1 MPYLC
6 NRKRNKNKLNPKT
19 RKGTEIMK
27 TTVKVNDSRINRNN
41 DVKGYMELCTEL
53 VQAQGYE
60 KTFTYENNGSR
71 MTYNEF
77 KTTAYKQNS
86 KDVQVDIT
94 LNFITGEATITVDA
108 PEKSKLEEEMEQW
121 EARANDEFGKTL
133 KEINEKAFNEWFNE
147 DDENGISQTPISY
160 HITAYALDGN
170 RKHTANVIRN
180 IIEDYDMME
189 DVKELVKKM
198 MKLAA

>member
-1 MPYLC
+1 MRKYLC
-6 NRKRNKNKLNPKT
+6 ISNYYRIFASEKETNNKLNPKT
-19 RKGTEIMK
+19 RKGAEIMK
-27 TTVKVNDSRINRNN
+27 TTANN
-41 DVKGYMELCTEL
+41 NETK
-53 VQAQGYE
+53 
-60 KTFTYENNGSR
+60 K
-71 MTYNEF
+71 MTL
-77 KTTAYKQNS
+77 
-86 KDVQVDIT
+86 D
-94 LNFITGEATITVDA
+94 
-108 PEKSKLEEEMEQW
+108 EEMAMW
-121 EARANDEFGKTL
+121 EARANDDFGKTL

-147 DDENGISQTPISY
+147 DDENGISQTPISH

>member
-1 MPYLC
+1 MRKYLC
-6 NRKRNKNKLNPKT
+6 ISNYCRIFASEKETNNKLNPKT
-19 RKGTEIMK
+19 RKGTKIMK
-27 TTVKVNDSRINRNN
+27 TTANN
-41 DVKGYMELCTEL
+41 TET
-53 VQAQGYE
+53 
-60 KTFTYENNGSR
+60 KK
-71 MTYNEF
+71 MTL
-77 KTTAYKQNS
+77 
-86 KDVQVDIT
+86 D
-94 LNFITGEATITVDA
+94 
-108 PEKSKLEEEMEQW
+108 EEMAMW
-121 EARANDEFGKTL
+121 EARANDDFGKTL

-147 DDENGISQTPISY
+147 DDENGISQTPISH

>member
-1 MPYLC
+1 MRKYLRISNNC
-6 NRKRNKNKLNPKT
+6 RIFASEKETNNKLNPKT

-27 TTVKVNDSRINRNN
+27 TTANN
-41 DVKGYMELCTEL
+41 IETK
-53 VQAQGYE
+53 
-60 KTFTYENNGSR
+60 K
-71 MTYNEF
+71 MTL
-77 KTTAYKQNS
+77 
-86 KDVQVDIT
+86 D
-94 LNFITGEATITVDA
+94 
-108 PEKSKLEEEMEQW
+108 EEMAMW
-121 EARANDEFGKTL
+121 EARANDDFGKTL
-133 KEINEKAFNEWFNE
+133 KEINEKAFNEWFTE
-147 DDENGISQTPISY
+147 DDENGISSTPISH

>member
-1 MPYLC
+1 MRKNLC
-6 NRKRNKNKLNPKT
+6 ISNYCRIFASEKETNNKLNPKT
-19 RKGTEIMK
+19 RKGAEIMK
-27 TTVKVNDSRINRNN
+27 TTANN
-41 DVKGYMELCTEL
+41 NETK
-53 VQAQGYE
+53 
-60 KTFTYENNGSR
+60 K
-71 MTYNEF
+71 MTL
-77 KTTAYKQNS
+77 
-86 KDVQVDIT
+86 D
-94 LNFITGEATITVDA
+94 
-108 PEKSKLEEEMEQW
+108 EEMAMW
-121 EARANDEFGKTL
+121 EARANDDFGKTL

-147 DDENGISQTPISY
+147 DDENGTSQTPISH